1 MFLLLVLWASMKV
14 VPFNDRYK
22 QDFIELN
29 KAWISSTFVIAD
41 EDLMELSNIELYLK
55 NGYRSSL

>member
-1 MFLLLVLWASMKV
+1 MKV

-29 KAWISSTFVIAD
+29 KAWSSSTFVIAD
-41 EDLMELSNIELYLK
+41 ADLIELSNVELDLK
-55 NGYRSSL
+55 NCVRSSL

>member
-1 MFLLLVLWASMKV
+1 MKV

-41 EDLMELSNIELYLK
+41 EDLIELSNIELYLK
-55 NGYRSSL
+55 NGDRSSL

>member
-1 MFLLLVLWASMKV
+1 MKV

-29 KAWISSTFVIAD
+29 KEWISSTFVIAD
-41 EDLMELSNIELYLK
+41 DDLMELSNIELYLK
-55 NGYRSSL
+55 NGDRSSL

>member
-55 NGYRSSL
+55 NGDRSSL

>member
-1 MFLLLVLWASMKV
+1 MKV

-29 KAWISSTFVIAD
+29 KAWSSSTFVIAD

-55 NGYRSSL
+55 NGDRSSL